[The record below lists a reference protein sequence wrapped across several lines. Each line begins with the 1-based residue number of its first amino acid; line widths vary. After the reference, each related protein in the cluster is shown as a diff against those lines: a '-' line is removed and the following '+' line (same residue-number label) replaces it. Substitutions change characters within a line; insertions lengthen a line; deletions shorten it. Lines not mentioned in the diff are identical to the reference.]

1 MADALACKKDMD
13 SLTELVNYL
22 ISAFSNV
29 KEPNFDGFIG
39 MVLVVSLYQGI
50 KSIKKLEER

>member
-39 MVLVVSLYQGI
+39 MVFSGFAISRHQEY
-50 KSIKKLEER
+50 KKLEER